1 MNINEKNE
9 FNKIKKNT
17 HKKNNIIDNIKQINK
32 SNDKDKISIIEKY
45 FYKIM
50 ETLGLDMSDI
60 NLKDTPKRI
69 ARMYIYELFKGLNTD
84 IQPKI
89 TLFHNKYKYQQMVI
103 EKNIIIHSIC
113 EHHFLP
119 IIGKAHVGYI
129 SNGKIIGL
137 SKINRIV
144 DYLARRPQIQE
155 RLTIQIVQYLQQILT
170 TKNVACIIHA
180 QHLCVSFRGIK
191 DYCSNT
197 ITSEFCGIFKKE
209 SIKNEFFNYVT

>member
-9 FNKIKKNT
+9 SNKIKKIF
-17 HKKNNIIDNIKQINK
+17 HEKNYYLNK
-32 SNDKDKISIIEKY
+32 LNDKEKIFFIEKY
-45 FYKIM
+45 FKKIM
-50 ETLGLDMSDI
+50 KILGLDMCDD
-60 NLKDTPKRI
+60 NLKNTPKRI
-69 ARMYIYELFKGLNTD
+69 SKMYINEIFKGLN
-84 IQPKI
+84 PKI
-89 TLFHNKYKYQQMVI
+89 KPKISLFHNKYKYHKMIV

-144 DYLARRPQIQE
+144 DYLSRRPQIQE
-155 RLTIQIVQYLQQILT
+155 RLTIQIVQYLQEILN
-170 TKNVACIIHA
+170 TKNVSCIIHA
-180 QHLCVSFRGIK
+180 KHLCVSFRGIK

-197 ITSEFCGIFKKE
+197 ITSEFGGVFTKK
-209 SIKNEFFNYVT
+209 SIKNEFFHYVTLVI